1 MLQGDSCYCHCY
13 LVLSLVHMMTHKMQA
28 INYLSLSLGNSDWRS
43 LSALWIWWLFI
54 DCSFLMPQDYSR
66 LFVDSILA
74 LKFLFLD
81 LLMLT
86 SPNFSLYFSSRAS
99 LVLMQSGNFL
109 RFFLFL
115 HIFFTILFFFSD
127 LFSYKLKKNNQTKH
141 LGTFIMFN

>member
-1 MLQGDSCYCHCY
+1 
-13 LVLSLVHMMTHKMQA
+13 
-28 INYLSLSLGNSDWRS
+28 
-43 LSALWIWWLFI
+43 
-54 DCSFLMPQDYSR
+54 MPQDYSR
-66 LFVDSILA
+66 LFIDSILA

-115 HIFFTILFFFSD
+115 HIFFTILFFFSN

-141 LGTFIMFN
+141 LGTFIIFN